1 MSIVLFMMFLF
12 SGLMITLI
20 CRFTVFSEYEY
31 TQGMYLGV
39 HIPPEEKGNEI
50 VRPFME
56 KEIKRQKIFQN
67 INMLLSV
74 LLCIPVFFWEAASVI
89 IWTVWMCTYMIGYMY
104 ILNSA
109 HRRLYKIK
117 IQNGWINKNTQMIYV
132 DTSLSADERSLKSN
146 NRYHIIMIASEFIM
160 TIPFMINKSY
170 SRSEGLIFALA
181 AISISLI
188 CMILNIYVN
197 KRNTTVY
204 SEDTDINK
212 AVMNLSRKY
221 FNEGF
226 ISLSMCNAAAFLLFT
241 ILYMINRE
249 VSFMSMML
257 YITIQTLSTIFLVA
271 AYLILIKKKKELL
284 SSDMKP
290 VYVDDDEY
298 WKT

>member
-1 MSIVLFMMFLF
+1 
-12 SGLMITLI
+12 
-20 CRFTVFSEYEY
+20 
-31 TQGMYLGV
+31 
-39 HIPPEEKGNEI
+39 
-50 VRPFME
+50 
-56 KEIKRQKIFQN
+56 
-67 INMLLSV
+67 
-74 LLCIPVFFWEAASVI
+74 
-89 IWTVWMCTYMIGYMY
+89 
-104 ILNSA
+104 
-109 HRRLYKIK
+109 
-117 IQNGWINKNTQMIYV
+117 
-132 DTSLSADERSLKSN
+132 
-146 NRYHIIMIASEFIM
+146 
-160 TIPFMINKSY
+160 
-170 SRSEGLIFALA
+170 
-181 AISISLI
+181 
-188 CMILNIYVN
+188 MILNIYVN

-290 VYVDDDEY
+290 VSR
-298 WKT
+298 

>member
-1 MSIVLFMMFLF
+1 
-12 SGLMITLI
+12 
-20 CRFTVFSEYEY
+20 
-31 TQGMYLGV
+31 
-39 HIPPEEKGNEI
+39 
-50 VRPFME
+50 
-56 KEIKRQKIFQN
+56 
-67 INMLLSV
+67 
-74 LLCIPVFFWEAASVI
+74 
-89 IWTVWMCTYMIGYMY
+89 
-104 ILNSA
+104 
-109 HRRLYKIK
+109 
-117 IQNGWINKNTQMIYV
+117 
-132 DTSLSADERSLKSN
+132 
-146 NRYHIIMIASEFIM
+146 MIALEFIM

-249 VSFMSMML
+249 VS
-257 YITIQTLSTIFLVA
+257 
-271 AYLILIKKKKELL
+271 
-284 SSDMKP
+284 
-290 VYVDDDEY
+290 YVDDAVYNYSDTFDNISCGGVPDSDKKEKRTSVVRY
-298 WKT
+298 ETGLCR